1 MNITTPD
8 AMLRDRGLADQG
20 RLAIEFAGAR
30 MPVLELIRAD
40 FERRRPLDGVRI
52 AACLHVTAETAN
64 LCRTLVAGGA
74 TVALCSSNPLS
85 TKDDVAA
92 AIHVDHGVHVYAI
105 HGCDRETFYR
115 QVDAALSHTPNVV
128 VDDGADLTAIIHRG
142 RPELRPDMIG
152 GTEVTTAGVH
162 RIRNMARDGVL
173 RYPMIPV
180 NDALTK
186 HLFDNRYGTGQST
199 IDGILRGA
207 HVLLAGSVLV
217 VAGYGWCGR
226 GVATRARGMGARVV
240 VVEVDP
246 IRALE
251 AVMDGHQVL
260 PMREAAR
267 IGDVFVT
274 VTGNRDVITV
284 EHIETMK
291 PGAVLC
297 NSGHFDV
304 EIDVAGLRKR
314 AVASRAVRPHATEY
328 TMPGGTTV
336 VLLADGR
343 LVGQSAAEASPA
355 QVMDMTF
362 SAQALIV
369 EHLVTAGR
377 DLRPG
382 VHPVPRDIDDRVAR
396 AKLRSLGVATD
407 ALSNGQLAYASGW
420 EVGT

>member
-142 RPELRPDMIG
+142 RPELLPDMIG